1 MNRAE
6 LLLPAGNIEK
16 MQYAIAYGADAVYLG
31 IVDFSLRS
39 MKSGN
44 VITLENIKD
53 AIDTAHNMG
62 VKAYVTVNIFAQNND
77 IEKLPPLIE
86 ILSDAKPDGIIFG
99 DPGFYSILKK
109 KLPDIP
115 LHVSTQAN
123 TLNYEA
129 VKFWQD
135 LGITRVI
142 LAREL
147 ALREIEEIANKV
159 PGMELEVLVHGSMC
173 VAYSGRC
180 LLSDYMTDNKRK
192 SNQGGCV
199 QPCRWKYHLVE
210 EKRPGQYYE
219 ITEDEKGTYILNPK
233 DQALIG
239 HISDLINAGVCSF
252 KVEGR
257 TKSLYY
263 ASVVAKAYRQA
274 IDAHYAGKSANTN
287 ELLYELSK
295 VGNRG
300 FTTGFLIDKP
310 DSSHYDYNVS
320 KGIAGAT
327 FLGTIIEQE
336 NSNTYKV
343 LARNQF
349 KLGDFIEWI
358 TPTQQ
363 ISAEITNIINSKNE
377 AVQVAD
383 TNDIIYLSLDE
394 QYGKLEN
401 WHWGIIRSKEGRDGI
416 QAEPD
421 LCCGTRN
428 GH

>member
-1 MNRAE
+1 MNKAE

-44 VITLENIKD
+44 VITLDNIKE
-53 AIDTAHNMG
+53 AIEIAHNAG
-62 VKAYVTVNIFAQNND
+62 KQAYVTLNIFAHND
-77 IEKLPPLIE
+77 DFKKLPPMLE
-86 ILSDAKPDGIIFG
+86 VLADAKPDGIIFG
-99 DPGFYSILKK
+99 DPGFYSVLKRE
-109 KLPDIP
+109 LPDVP
-115 LHVSTQAN
+115 LHISTQAN

-147 ALREIEEIANKV
+147 ALKDIEEISNKV

-180 LLSDYMTDNKRK
+180 LISDYMTDNKRK

-199 QPCRWKYHLVE
+199 QPCRWKYSLVE

-219 ITEDEKGTYILNPK
+219 ISEDDKGTYILNPK
-233 DQALIG
+233 DMALIG
-239 HISDLINAGVCSF
+239 QIPDLINAGVCSF

-274 IDAHYAGKSANTN
+274 IDTHYAGKQVDAN
-287 ELLYELSK
+287 ELLLELSK

-300 FTTGFLIDKP
+300 FTTGFLLDRP
-310 DSSHYDYNVS
+310 DSSHYDYNTS

-327 FLGTIIEQE
+327 FLGTIIERK
-336 NSNTYKV
+336 NSNTYKIQ
-343 LARNQF
+343 ARNQI
-349 KLGDFIEWI
+349 KVGDNVEWI
-358 TPTQQ
+358 TPSQLINAQ
-363 ISAEITNIINSKNE
+363 ITAITNSYNE
-377 AVQVAD
+377 NVQVAD

-394 QYGKLEN
+394 QYGKLDN
-401 WHWGIIRSKEGRDGI
+401 WQWGIIRSKEEKNGI
-416 QAEPD
+416 QAEANI
-421 LCCGTRN
+421 CCGACN
-428 GH
+428 